1 MPNLAAL
8 LLFADIVFSKHF
20 LIETEGGNWI
30 QFSFYIFPKDSL
42 SRKYAADYEY
52 GGPKDD
58 YEDGKTAKM
67 TSWG

>member
-1 MPNLAAL
+1 MPYLAVL
-8 LLFADIVFSKHF
+8 LLFADIVYSKHF

-30 QFSFYIFPKDSL
+30 QFSFYIFQKI